1 MGASDARRNPRAVAG
16 ARDVNT
22 RLRSFACKCFEVGPV
37 PSKRASDRGEY
48 DEDPDHHEQDSE
60 TRFRQVIEEPAH
72 PQIGTGQNERVHDLS
87 YVHIAQQEF
96 I

>member
-1 MGASDARRNPRAVAG
+1 MSASDARRDPRAVA
-16 ARDVNT
+16 RDRDANT
-22 RLRSFACKCFEVGPV
+22 CLCSFARKCSEVGPV